1 MIGFLCL
8 TEKNTPVCA
17 YLAIYCFVFVCLGTL
32 NLSYVPMQY
41 IIRKILLLETMGF
54 FPALLVLSEKCQVTS
69 IFHDPLLS
77 NCARSIAPQSPQPI
91 SPKLSIFIL
100 VPSSN
105 SEESEI
111 NEAAQNALDEYQ
123 SQGNPSNQL
132 HAVDLA
138 NQI

>member
-1 MIGFLCL
+1 MPDREKYICVCIPSYLLLCL
-8 TEKNTPVCA
+8 CVFRNSESFICA
-17 YLAIYCFVFVCLGTL
+17 HAIYNQKDFTAGNCGVF
-32 NLSYVPMQY
+32 S
-41 IIRKILLLETMGF
+41 
-54 FPALLVLSEKCQVTS
+54 ALLVLSEKCQVTS
-69 IFHDPLLS
+69 IFHDQLLS

-100 VPSSN
+100 VPGSN

-123 SQGNPSNQL
+123 FQGNPSNQL